1 MEAARQEWQKRQ
13 QRSQPA
19 QPPVNV
25 SGWSKCPRQVRRV
38 SRPLAVPVHSVR
50 PQPTALPTL
59 TAALT
64 RFQTALPGSPGEA
77 YLRQRGIPLAVARQV
92 GVGYATHS
100 TWLHR
105 ARDWRGGRLVF
116 PHTTPAGDIVSLYG
130 RAVGDNTVPK
140 GKRHDHLP
148 RPKGY
153 FNAPALMMGD
163 GPVFVCEGAFDALS
177 LMAAGYSR
185 VIAIF
190 GIDGWRWE
198 WARPVR
204 ELVLALDA
212 DTAGQRS
219 WANFARQAILRGKR
233 VAIVPPE
240 AYGGWKDVNE
250 AWVAGVLRIG
260 D

>member
-1 MEAARQEWQKRQ
+1 
-13 QRSQPA
+13 
-19 QPPVNV
+19 
-25 SGWSKCPRQVRRV
+25 
-38 SRPLAVPVHSVR
+38 
-50 PQPTALPTL
+50 
-59 TAALT
+59 
-64 RFQTALPGSPGEA
+64 
-77 YLRQRGIPLAVARQV
+77 
-92 GVGYATHS
+92 
-100 TWLHR
+100 
-105 ARDWRGGRLVF
+105 
-116 PHTTPAGDIVSLYG
+116 
-130 RAVGDNTVPK
+130 
-140 GKRHDHLP
+140 
-148 RPKGY
+148 
-153 FNAPALMMGD
+153 MMGD

-219 WANFARQAILRGKR
+219 WTNLARQATLRGKR